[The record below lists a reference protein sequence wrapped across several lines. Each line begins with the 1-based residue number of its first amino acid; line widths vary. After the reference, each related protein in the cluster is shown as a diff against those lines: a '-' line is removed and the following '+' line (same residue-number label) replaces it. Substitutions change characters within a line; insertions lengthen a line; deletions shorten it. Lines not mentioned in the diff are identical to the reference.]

1 MKRVFMI
8 VCDSLGIGEMPD
20 AWKWADE
27 GSDTLGAIR
36 QSPLFHCPN
45 LGSLGLFR
53 IDGVERMP
61 NDAPPIGAYGR
72 LTEISAGKDT
82 TTGHWELAGLIS
94 WAPFPTYPNGFP
106 TEVMNAFEKAIGRGT
121 LCNKPYS
128 GTEVIKAYGEEH
140 IKTGKP
146 IVYTSADSVF
156 QIAAHEDVIPTET
169 LYEYCRIARKILTGE
184 HAVGRVIARPF
195 AGTYPFYRT
204 AARHDFSLLP
214 PEQTML
220 DILKKNGLDVI
231 SIGKIYDIFA
241 GKGITEKHLTTDN
254 NDGMRVLSE
263 MIKKEFNGICFANL
277 VDFDM
282 KYGHRNDANGY
293 AKALSEF
300 DAWLPTFM
308 KEMKEEDVLI
318 ITADHGCDPS
328 TPSTDH
334 SREYVPVLLYG
345 KTICPK
351 NLYTRESFADVSATI
366 LDYFGV
372 EKENTAGESFLP
384 TVRDI

>member
-1 MKRVFMI
+1 
-8 VCDSLGIGEMPD
+8 
-20 AWKWADE
+20 
-27 GSDTLGAIR
+27 
-36 QSPLFHCPN
+36 
-45 LGSLGLFR
+45 
-53 IDGVERMP
+53 
-61 NDAPPIGAYGR
+61 
-72 LTEISAGKDT
+72 
-82 TTGHWELAGLIS
+82 
-94 WAPFPTYPNGFP
+94 
-106 TEVMNAFEKAIGRGT
+106 
-121 LCNKPYS
+121 
-128 GTEVIKAYGEEH
+128 
-140 IKTGKP
+140 
-146 IVYTSADSVF
+146 
-156 QIAAHEDVIPTET
+156 
-169 LYEYCRIARKILTGE
+169 
-184 HAVGRVIARPF
+184 
-195 AGTYPFYRT
+195 
-204 AARHDFSLLP
+204 
-214 PEQTML
+214 ML